1 MADVAALCIFVG
13 AILEFGFDLSEKL
26 VNELNLVYFWA
37 WNMFLIERVS
47 HLLLT
52 KRGRRK
58 TAYNFLGWT
67 INGLLTLTLIPIF
80 IEFFAIDD
88 SIGVMRILGNRTFH
102 LLVLFLI
109 SVIELSDAVITSL
122 GKDDGCQFHVH
133 HLSGLRCTTDAPL
146 CPTRSPPLLD

>member
-13 AILEFGFDLSEKL
+13 AILEFGFDLSEEL

-58 TAYNFLGWT
+58 TAYQ
-67 INGLLTLTLIPIF
+67 
-80 IEFFAIDD
+80 E
-88 SIGVMRILGNRTFH
+88 S
-102 LLVLFLI
+102 
-109 SVIELSDAVITSL
+109 TSL
-122 GKDDGCQFHVH
+122 G
-133 HLSGLRCTTDAPL
+133 LIRCSRLPVL
-146 CPTRSPPLLD
+146 FV

>member
-13 AILEFGFDLSEKL
+13 AILEFGFDLSEEL
-26 VNELNLVYFWA
+26 LNELNLVYFWA
-37 WNMFLIERVS
+37 WNMFLIDRIG

-109 SVIELSDAVITSL
+109 SIIELSDTVITSL
-122 GKDDGCQFHVH
+122 GKKSNPALMMAQVKGPASNFLFPQQMV
-133 HLSGLRCTTDAPL
+133 LIVS
-146 CPTRSPPLLD
+146 PT